1 MTKGAFA
8 CALNYID
15 DSFIAKAISS
25 NVSAASSERKRF
37 NWACLRKPAIVA
49 ACFALALVMVI
60 GVFNHFHKDKNDN
73 LGIHVIS
80 SDPQINYSVAV
91 SAESRIFDVNEDI
104 PIMIYVGT
112 GSDAAGVYKM
122 EIWSYSEHVRLKG
135 DDPLVLTAENGD
147 FEGVQFMFDKSVIY
161 KENKTLEDL
170 PYKMPITLGVNK
182 PDENVLGQI
191 DITVQQSG
199 GGFEQA
205 KTVTLYYSIRGAKIA
220 FSTVSAEDADSY
232 FDG

>member
-1 MTKGAFA
+1 MTKGDFA
-8 CALNYID
+8 CALTYID
-15 DSFIAKAISS
+15 ESYIAKAISNS
-25 NVSAASSERKRF
+25 LTGVIPERKRID
-37 NWACLRKPAIVA
+37 WACLRKPAIVA

-60 GVFNHFHKDKNDN
+60 GVFKLFQKGKNDD
-73 LGIHVIS
+73 LGFNVIS

-112 GSDAAGVYKM
+112 GSDAAGVNKM

-147 FEGVQFMFDKSVIY
+147 FEGIQFMFDKSVIY

-182 PDENVLGQI
+182 TDENVLGQI
-191 DITVQQSG
+191 DITVKQSG

-220 FSTVSAEDADSY
+220 FSTVSAEDADNY